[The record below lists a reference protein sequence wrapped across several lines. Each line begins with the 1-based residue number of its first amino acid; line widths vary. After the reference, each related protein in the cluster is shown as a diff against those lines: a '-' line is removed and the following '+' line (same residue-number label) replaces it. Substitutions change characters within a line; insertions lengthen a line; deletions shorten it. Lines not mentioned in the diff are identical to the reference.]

1 MSDPILLSFLLF
13 AVLAVGALGGAMVM
27 ANRLRRRTTEM
38 ERQHIGTVER
48 LQGDLTRLRGLMEEY
63 IAQREGTEQAL
74 RMNEDRFR
82 ALVDALPL
90 VVFQADL
97 DSKWVFLS
105 EGWERITG
113 WPVATSIGASIF
125 ENVPVDQRAGCEAL
139 LHSTF
144 AGATTPF
151 RCLLQVQAPDA
162 SDRWL
167 EMIPSPLRENGAI
180 TGCTGTL
187 SDVTSR
193 VLAERALRQSEERYR
208 ALIERAAYGIF
219 RSRPDGAFLDVNPSL
234 VEMLGYSSADDLLAL
249 DPVQDL
255 YAQPGHFER
264 WTAVVESGGG
274 ADWFDLAWKRRDG
287 SRMIVRLS
295 ARAAHD
301 AQGRTLHYEGIVED
315 VTERQRRETI
325 VRRAERMASL
335 GHTLAGVAHELNNPL
350 AAISGF
356 AQILLRGPLIPENRS
371 PLETIHR
378 EAHRAARIVKDLLTF
393 ARRQEARAHHRMDVN
408 EVVRYI
414 ADAQRYAM
422 ETHGVS
428 CVLDLTDAPAVIL
441 GDQAQ
446 FEQVVL
452 NLLVNARQAVESR
465 IAAETAE
472 NGKRADRPYSVT
484 LRSRIVNDRITLE
497 FIDTGPGMAS
507 SLLPRIWDPFF
518 TTKEE
523 GEGTGLGL
531 SVVHGI
537 VGGHGGSIDVE
548 STEGVGTMFTIALP
562 RLMRTD
568 TPPELH
574 RETLPMLGATARAE
588 RPMDLLVVDDETAI
602 TRLLERFFA
611 PRGHAV
617 MSANSGEAALRLAAQ
632 SGADAVICDLR
643 MPGMDGVELIRRL
656 QALPAFSRTRFVLST
671 GDSASPS
678 VRESIEKLGLA
689 AVVDK
694 PYDLEALRHIVE
706 ER

>member
-1 MSDPILLSFLLF
+1 MAEITILPFVVV
-13 AVLAVGALGGAMVM
+13 AALALGALGGVTVM
-27 ANRLRRRTTEM
+27 AHRVRRRSAEV
-38 ERQHIGTVER
+38 EQQHVRTVER
-48 LQGDLTRLRGLMEEY
+48 LQGDLTRLRVLMEEY
-63 IAQREGTEQAL
+63 IAQREGTERAL
-74 RMNEDRFR
+74 RTNEDRFR
-82 ALVDALPL
+82 TLVDALPL
-90 VVFQADL
+90 VVFQAGL
-97 DSKWVFLS
+97 DSRWVFLS
-105 EGWERITG
+105 DAWERITG
-113 WPVATSIGASIF
+113 WPVATSVGASIF
-125 ENVPVDQRAGCEAL
+125 EHVPIDQRAGCEAL
-139 LHSTF
+139 LHGTF
-144 AGATTPF
+144 AGATTPV
-151 RCLLQVQAPDA
+151 RCVLHVHAPDG

-167 EMIPSPLRENGAI
+167 ELIPSPLRDNGEV

-187 SDVTSR
+187 TDVTSR
-193 VLAERALRQSEERYR
+193 VQAERALRQSEERYR

-219 RSRPDGAFLDVNPSL
+219 RARPDGAFLDVNPSL
-234 VEMLGYSSADDLLAL
+234 VDMLGYPSADDLLAL
-249 DPVQDL
+249 DPVHDL
-255 YAQPGHFER
+255 YAQAGHFER

-295 ARAAHD
+295 ARAARD

-408 EVVRYI
+408 EVIRYI

-452 NLLVNARQAVESR
+452 NLLVNARQSVESR
-465 IAAETAE
+465 IAAEGESHGTRAE
-472 NGKRADRPYSVT
+472 RPYAVT
-484 LRSRIVNDRITLE
+484 LRSRIVMDRVILE
-497 FIDTGPGMAS
+497 FIDTGQGMAS

-537 VGGHGGSIDVE
+537 VGGHGGNIDVD
-548 STEGVGTMFTIALP
+548 STEGVGTVFTITLP

-574 RETLPMLGATARAE
+574 RDTLPMLGATARAE

-602 TRLLERFFA
+602 TGLLERFFA

-617 MSANSGEAALRLAAQ
+617 MSANSGEAALRLAGQ
-632 SGADAVICDLR
+632 SSVDAVICDLR

-656 QALPAFSRTRFVLST
+656 QSLPAFSRTRFVLST